1 MAMEKRNRT
10 PSVDMESL
18 LIGAAEAILEH
29 EGPDALS
36 VRRIARFAGVA
47 PMGVYNHFAS
57 KAGIIDALF
66 CRGFERL
73 EVAMASITTRDP
85 LEAILEGGRRYRQ
98 LGLDHPAAY
107 QLMFLR
113 AVPGFDPSVHARATA
128 ERAFGAFVVLVERAM
143 DAEVLTRDDSVLS
156 AQIIWSGLH
165 GWVALEISQ
174 ISFVDDHEGGA
185 ERLANVILRGLRP

>member
-1 MAMEKRNRT
+1 MMEKRTRT
-10 PSVDMESL
+10 PSVDMESM
-18 LIGAAEAILEH
+18 LIRAAETLLEQ

-47 PMGVYNHFAS
+47 PMGLYNHFAS
-57 KAGIIDALF
+57 KAGIVDALF

-73 EVAMASITTRDP
+73 EAAMASITTSDP
-85 LEAILEGGRRYRQ
+85 LEAILEGGRRYRR
-98 LGLDHPAAY
+98 LGLDHPASY

-113 AVPGFDPSVHARATA
+113 AMPGFDPSAHARATA

-143 DAEVLTRDDSVLS
+143 DAEVLTRDNPSLS

-165 GWVALEISQ
+165 GWVALEISE
-174 ISFVDDHEGGA
+174 ISFVDDREGGA
-185 ERLANVILRGLRP
+185 EQLAEVMLRGLRP